1 MTYSLAQNSLST
13 LITCMWE
20 YNLSLLNNNDK
31 LSDRINAAIAKKE
44 NKNENKENNQNLL
57 NTFSRVATE
66 LLAGLLIGGCIGWT
80 LDSWLDT
87 KPWFLI
93 LFFLLGGAAG
103 ILNLW
108 RFVSGKGLKIGY
120 F

>member
-1 MTYSLAQNSLST
+1 MTSVDKDKKLSKRIDDALAKEGNEKT
-13 LITCMWE
+13 
-20 YNLSLLNNNDK
+20 NFNNNQS
-31 LSDRINAAIAKKE
+31 LI
-44 NKNENKENNQNLL
+44 

-66 LLAGLLIGGCIGWT
+66 LLAGLLIGAGIGWSIDKWFNT
-80 LDSWLDT
+80 N
-87 KPWFLI
+87 PWFLI

-108 RFVSGKGLKIGY
+108 RVVTGKGLKIGY

>member
-1 MTYSLAQNSLST
+1 MSSLNK
-13 LITCMWE
+13 
-20 YNLSLLNNNDK
+20 NDK
-31 LSDRINAAIAKKE
+31 LSDRINAAIAKKG
-44 NKNENKENNQNLL
+44 NKNKDNVHNQSLL

-80 LDSWLDT
+80 LDKWFNTNPWL
-87 KPWFLI
+87 LI

-108 RFVSGKGLKIGY
+108 RVVSGKGLKIGY

>member
-1 MTYSLAQNSLST
+1 MNSL
-13 LITCMWE
+13 
-20 YNLSLLNNNDK
+20 NKNDK
-31 LSDRINAAIAKKE
+31 LTDRINAAIAKKG
-44 NKNENKENNQNLL
+44 NKNKENDHNKSLL

-80 LDSWLDT
+80 LDKWLDT
-87 KPWFLI
+87 NPWLLI

-108 RFVSGKGLKIGY
+108 RVVSGKGLKIGY

>member
-1 MTYSLAQNSLST
+1 M
-13 LITCMWE
+13 
-20 YNLSLLNNNDK
+20 SLLNKNDK
-31 LSDRINAAIAKKE
+31 LSDRIDAALAKKGHK
-44 NKNENKENNQNLL
+44 NKKNEHNQSLL
-57 NTFSRVATE
+57 NTFSRVAAE

-80 LDSWLDT
+80 VDSWFDT
-87 KPWFLI
+87 NPWFLI

-108 RFVSGKGLKIGY
+108 RVVSGKGLKIGY